1 MLHDNQTKNR
11 VMKKFMI
18 SYFDKNG
25 HKKAYR
31 QTKQGVEN
39 FLKRLTLKAYIVSE
53 LDSNGV
59 YVLLDNPL
67 K

>member
-1 MLHDNQTKNR
+1 
-11 VMKKFMI
+11 MKKFMI